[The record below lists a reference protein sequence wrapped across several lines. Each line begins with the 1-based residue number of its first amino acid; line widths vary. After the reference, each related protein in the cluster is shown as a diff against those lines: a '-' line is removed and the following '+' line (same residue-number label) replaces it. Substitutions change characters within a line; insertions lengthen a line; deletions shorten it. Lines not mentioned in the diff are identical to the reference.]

1 MKNRL
6 STDQVYLYPTDTVW
20 GMGSNIFSKQ
30 GYEKINALKGSR
42 GSKPFS
48 ILFSSIDQVKEYFKI
63 PINWNLLYLAEI
75 LKMEVTLG
83 FPKEWLK
90 MEVPP
95 WLIGDSP
102 YIAFRCLD
110 NLEIKQIIEN
120 EGAPIT
126 TTSLNRSD
134 EPPAKTLEEAKAFE
148 KINLGQVVLVNFT
161 KDNLS
166 GNPSTIIFFQNERNF
181 KIQRVGKNAK
191 EIETKLRLLS
201 T

>member
-30 GYEKINALKGSR
+30 GYEKINTLKGSR
-42 GSKPFS
+42 GGKPFS
-48 ILFSSIDQVKEYFKI
+48 ILFSSIDQIKEFFKI
-63 PINWNLLYLAEI
+63 PLNWNLLHLAEI

-83 FPKEWLK
+83 LPKEWLK

-110 NLEIKQIIEN
+110 NPEIKKIIEK

-148 KINLGQVVLVNFT
+148 KEYLGQVVLVNFS
-161 KDNLS
+161 KENLS
-166 GNPSTIIFFQNERNF
+166 GNPSTIIFFQNEKTF